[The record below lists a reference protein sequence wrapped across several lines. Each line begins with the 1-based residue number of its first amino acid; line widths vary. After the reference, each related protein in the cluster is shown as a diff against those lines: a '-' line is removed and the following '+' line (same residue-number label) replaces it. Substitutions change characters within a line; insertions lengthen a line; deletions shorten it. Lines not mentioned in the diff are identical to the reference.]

1 MKLRT
6 LFKFIAASAVALS
19 IGAVH
24 AAWPERPITL
34 VVPWAAGG
42 GTDATARIIGALLEK
57 ELGQPVNVV
66 NRAGGNGVVGHQA
79 IAGSQ
84 PDGYTLGMITVEIT
98 MMHHQGLTQLSP
110 KNYTPLGLMNVD
122 PAAVT
127 VSVVSPYKTM
137 DDLMKFIR
145 ANPGKLKASGTGQG
159 GIWHL
164 ALAGMLKDMKLEASA
179 VPFVPSNGAAP
190 AMLELAAGGVDIVT
204 AALPEARSLIDAGK
218 ARPLA
223 VMADSPAALYPNV
236 PTLKSATGSDWSMGV
251 WRGIAGPAGLPAD
264 VQTKMETVL
273 KKINSSK
280 EYQDFMAGRGFG
292 VAYADAAGFGKFME
306 KGDGDMGR
314 ILDSLGMAKK

>member
-1 MKLRT
+1 MKLT
-6 LFKFIAASAVALS
+6 ALLKSIAALAVACS
-19 IGAVH
+19 FSAAH

-34 VVPWAAGG
+34 IVPWAAGG
-42 GTDATARIIGALLEK
+42 GTDATARIVGALLEK

-79 IAGSQ
+79 IAGAQ
-84 PDGYTLGMITVEIT
+84 ADGYTLGMITVEIS
-98 MMHHQGLTQLSP
+98 MMHHQGLTQLTP
-110 KNYTPLGLMNVD
+110 KNYTPLALMNVD

-127 VSVVSPYKTM
+127 VSVASPYKNM
-137 DDLMKFIR
+137 DELMKAIR

-164 ALAGMLKDMKLEASA
+164 ALAGMLKDLKLEASA
-179 VPFVPSNGAAP
+179 VPWVPSNGAAP

-223 VMADSPAALYPNV
+223 VMADAPAALYPNV
-236 PTLKSATGSDWSMGV
+236 PTLKSATGSGWTIGV
-251 WRGIAGPAGLPAD
+251 WRGIAGPKGLPAD

-273 KKINSSK
+273 KKINGSK

-292 VAYADAAGFGKFME
+292 VAYADGAGFGKFME
-306 KGDGDMGR
+306 KGDADMGQ
-314 ILDSLGMAKK
+314 ILGALGMAK

>member
-6 LFKFIAASAVALS
+6 LFKFIAASVVAFS
-19 IGAVH
+19 FGAVH

-34 VVPWAAGG
+34 IVPWAAGG
-42 GTDATARIIGALLEK
+42 GTDATARIVGALLEK

-79 IAGSQ
+79 IAGAQ
-84 PDGYTLGMITVEIT
+84 PDGYTLGMITVEIS

-110 KNYTPLGLMNVD
+110 KDYAPLALMNVD

-127 VSVVSPYKTM
+127 VSATSPYKNM
-137 DDLMKFIR
+137 GDLMKAIK

-164 ALAGMLKDMKLEASA
+164 ALAGMLKDLKLETSA
-179 VPFVPSNGAAP
+179 VPWVPSNGAAP
-190 AMLELAAGGVDIVT
+190 AMLDLAAGGVDIVT

-223 VMADSPAALYPNV
+223 VMANSPAALYPNV
-236 PTLKSATGSDWSMGV
+236 PTLKSVTGSDWTIGV
-251 WRGIAGPAGLPAD
+251 WRGIAGPKGLPAG
-264 VQTKMETVL
+264 VQIKMEAVL
-273 KKINSSK
+273 KKINESK
-280 EYQDFMAGRGFG
+280 EYKDFMTGRGFG

-306 KGDGDMGR
+306 KGDADMGR
-314 ILDSLGMAKK
+314 ILGALGMAR